1 MATTNTT
8 TLVALQ
14 ASDMSEKLQSHRIS
28 LPLLRQTLISYQAN
42 LQRSTANTKTRG
54 EVSGGG
60 KKPWRQKGTGRA
72 RVGSSRNPVWRT
84 GGIVFGPTTEKNYSQ
99 KITKT
104 AKLRT
109 LADAIKLKVKAGN
122 AHTLNISETFSKTK
136 QAALALGEI
145 ATGYKLLVVVPE
157 MSWAKGFINLP
168 NTTVFTVEQLTAANV
183 SRVKNIVFVGNT
195 WEATLT
201 KFA

>member
-14 ASDMSEKLQSHRIS
+14 ATDMSEKLQSHRIS
-28 LPLLRQTLISYQAN
+28 LPLLRQTILSYQAN
-42 LQRSTANTKTRG
+42 LQRPTANTKTRG
-54 EVSGGG
+54 EVRGGG

-72 RVGSSRNPVWRT
+72 RVGSSRNPIWRT
-84 GGIVFGPTTEKNYSQ
+84 GGIVFGPTTEKNFSQ

-122 AHTLNISETFSKTK
+122 AHTLNISEPIAKTK
-136 QAALALGEI
+136 QAAVALGEI

-168 NTTVFTVEQLTAANV
+168 NTTAFTVEQLTAANV
-183 SRVKNIVFVGNT
+183 SRVKNIVFLGNT
-195 WEATLT
+195 WETTLT
-201 KFA
+201 KFE